1 MRLRAL
7 AVVSSW
13 LCLAWPVASWAQV
26 PAAPPPES
34 ELKELLALP
43 GDAARGR
50 SLFAR
55 CEFCHRKEGAGRTN
69 GWTPRL
75 AGQHAS
81 VLLKQVADIR
91 SGRRA
96 NPEMQ
101 PLVLPAVLPLAQIA
115 DVVAYLQALPVSPD
129 NGKGPG
135 RQLERGQQL
144 YTKDCVACH
153 GARGEGDAA
162 RFVPAVAAQHYE
174 YLLRELVAI
183 RDGTRGNSNPEMV
196 QLVKPFGPAEL
207 EALADHM
214 SRLPPA
220 K

>member
-1 MRLRAL
+1 MSLRPFVL
-7 AVVSSW
+7 SSW
-13 LCLAWPVASWAQV
+13 LWLLWPGAVLAQS
-26 PAAPPPES
+26 PAAPVPEG
-34 ELKELLALP
+34 ELKELLALQ
-43 GDAARGR
+43 GDAARGKT
-50 SLFAR
+50 LFAR
-55 CEFCHRKEGAGRTN
+55 CEFCHRKEGAGRVN

-115 DVVAYLQALPVSPD
+115 DVVAYLKALPVSAD

-135 RQLERGQQL
+135 SQLERGRQL
-144 YTKDCVACH
+144 YAKDCVACH
-153 GARGEGDAA
+153 GAKGEGDAA

-174 YLLRELVAI
+174 YLLREVINI

-196 QLVKPFGPAEL
+196 QVVKAFGQADI

-214 SRLPPA
+214 SRLLPA

>member
-1 MRLRAL
+1 MRLRLL
-7 AVVSSW
+7 AWSSW
-13 LCLAWPVASWAQV
+13 VCLLTPAALWAQTPAV
-26 PAAPPPES
+26 PQPEG
-34 ELKELLALP
+34 ELKELLALQ

-55 CEFCHRKEGAGRTN
+55 CEVCHRKDGAGRAN

-81 VLLKQVADIR
+81 VLFKQVADIR

-101 PLVLPAVLPLAQIA
+101 PLVAAPVLTLAQIA
-115 DVVAYLQALPVSPD
+115 DVVAYLQALPVSPA

-135 RQLERGQQL
+135 TQLERGQQL
-144 YTKDCVACH
+144 YAKDCVACH
-153 GARGEGDAA
+153 GASGEGDAS
-162 RFVPAVAAQHYE
+162 RFVPAVAAQHHE
-174 YLLRELVAI
+174 YLVREVIAI
-183 RDGTRGNSNPEMV
+183 RDGTRGNSNPEMAKV
-196 QLVKPFGPAEL
+196 VKDYRPADI
-207 EALADHM
+207 EAVADHM
-214 SRLPPA
+214 SRLAPT

>member
-1 MRLRAL
+1 MNVRPLAL
-7 AVVSSW
+7 LSW
-13 LCLAWPVASWAQV
+13 LCLMAPAAGWSQG
-26 PAAPPPES
+26 PAAPLPEG
-34 ELKELLALP
+34 ELKELLALQ

-55 CEFCHRKEGAGRTN
+55 CEVCHRKDGAGRVN

-101 PLVLPAVLPLAQIA
+101 PLVAAPVLTLAQIA
-115 DVVAYLQALPVSPD
+115 DVVAYLQALPVSAA

-135 RQLERGQQL
+135 TQLERGQQL
-144 YTKDCVACH
+144 YAKDCMACH
-153 GARGEGDAA
+153 GAKGEGDAG
-162 RFVPAVAAQHYE
+162 RFVPAVAAQHHE
-174 YLLRELVAI
+174 YLLREVIAI

-196 QLVKPFGPAEL
+196 KVVKDYGPADI
-207 EALADHM
+207 EAVADHM
-214 SRLPPA
+214 SRLAPV